1 MYSNPM
7 NDIYNPGTDLTCR
20 AAADVTGKTFA
31 AIAGAMDGGNL
42 TITTATAGSR
52 IAGVIKYDAAAT
64 ELVGV
69 ARGASRVVTV
79 TAGAAI
85 TAGAQVEVGP
95 AGAAIPHTTG
105 EPVGYV
111 VTTADAG
118 ADAYVSLYH

>member
-7 NDIYNPGTDLTCR
+7 HDIYAPGTDLTCR

-31 AIAGAMDGGNL
+31 AIAGEMNGGNVS
-42 TITTATAGSR
+42 ITTAAAGSR
-52 IAGVIKYDAAAT
+52 IAGVIKYDAAAD
-64 ELVGV
+64 ELVGL

-79 TAGAAI
+79 TAGTAI
-85 TAGAQVEVGP
+85 TAGAQVEVG
-95 AGAAIPHTTG
+95 ADGTAITRTTG

-118 ADAYVSLYH
+118 DDAYVSLYY